1 MKIVTLT
8 LNPAFDMH
16 CFVSAFRPYH
26 ENIAEI
32 QSLEA
37 GGKGVNI
44 SRALTENGVENS
56 AVIVAGSEN
65 CGEFERQLQADNLT
79 YKLIKT
85 QGRIRENI
93 TLHSGDGADET
104 RISFHG
110 FTCDKS
116 MLKRV
121 AESIGGVEKS
131 AVITLTGS
139 IPDGVSVS
147 DVKAFLEDFRSCGA
161 KIVIDSRSF
170 TMADLADFQPW
181 LIKPNEDEASAYLK
195 MPINT
200 PQDALTAAKRL
211 QATGI
216 ENVLLSLGGKGATLV
231 SGNGEFFA
239 NAPKI
244 DAVSTIG
251 AGDSMI
257 AGFLSAYVT
266 GKNEEDCLR
275 RAVAF
280 GSAACLRAGTLPP
293 LPEDVKKLEEKI
305 AIRKF

>member
-1 MKIVTLT
+1 M
-8 LNPAFDMH
+8 
-16 CFVSAFRPYH
+16 
-26 ENIAEI
+26 E
-32 QSLEA
+32 
-37 GGKGVNI
+37 KG
-44 SRALTENGVENS
+44 
-56 AVIVAGSEN
+56 
-65 CGEFERQLQADNLT
+65 
-79 YKLIKT
+79 
-85 QGRIRENI
+85 
-93 TLHSGDGADET
+93 
-104 RISFHG
+104 
-110 FTCDKS
+110 
-116 MLKRV
+116 
-121 AESIGGVEKS
+121 

-147 DVKAFLEDFRSCGA
+147 DVKAFLENFRSCGA

-195 MPINT
+195 MQINT

-216 ENVLLSLGGKGATLV
+216 ENVLLSLGCKGATLV
-231 SGNGEFFA
+231 GGNGEFFA
-239 NAPKI
+239 NAPEI

-293 LPEDVKKLEEKI
+293 LPEDVKKLEAKITAEKN
-305 AIRKF
+305 